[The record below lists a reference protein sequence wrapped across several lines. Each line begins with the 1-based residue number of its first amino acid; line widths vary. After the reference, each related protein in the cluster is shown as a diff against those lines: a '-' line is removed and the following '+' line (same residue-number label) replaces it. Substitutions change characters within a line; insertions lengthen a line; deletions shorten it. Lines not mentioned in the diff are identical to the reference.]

1 MCIDSET
8 VAQPESC
15 PLHLGTRSYFWSLS
29 LHVLVPDSA
38 RSSVYMARLLVS
50 TAAFGSLA
58 SRPGFPGDASGKESA
73 CNAGDTRDKV
83 SIPGSGRS
91 LGGGNGKPTPVFLPG
106 ESHRQRSLVG
116 YSPWGSQRVG
126 HKAVTN
132 TTTTITTQGIST
144 SCQLCFFFQWQLLLS
159 LLLVFIFSP
168 YRMISPS
175 NFRVWKLRSLMIYH
189 DICGK
194 YFVSGS
200 FKPLQMLAGKKMS
213 GSR

>member
-1 MCIDSET
+1 MIFENIIKSIHCS
-8 VAQPESC
+8 
-15 PLHLGTRSYFWSLS
+15 SLS
-29 LHVLVPDSA
+29 KKNLSA
-38 RSSVYMARLLVS
+38 V
-50 TAAFGSLA
+50 
-58 SRPGFPGDASGKESA
+58 KETQA
-73 CNAGDTRDKV
+73 Q
-83 SIPGSGRS
+83 S
-91 LGGGNGKPTPVFLPG
+91 LGWEDALEEGQVFLPG

-116 YSPWGSQRVG
+116 YSPWGSPRVG

-175 NFRVWKLRSLMIYH
+175 NFRVWKLSSLMIYH

>member
-116 YSPWGSQRVG
+116 YSPWGCKESDTTEHTDG
-126 HKAVTN
+126 FNLVTEPGSN
-132 TTTTITTQGIST
+132 QVTYA
-144 SCQLCFFFQWQLLLS
+144 FDLLFLH
-159 LLLVFIFSP
+159 L
-168 YRMISPS
+168 
-175 NFRVWKLRSLMIYH
+175 
-189 DICGK
+189 
-194 YFVSGS
+194 
-200 FKPLQMLAGKKMS
+200 
-213 GSR
+213 